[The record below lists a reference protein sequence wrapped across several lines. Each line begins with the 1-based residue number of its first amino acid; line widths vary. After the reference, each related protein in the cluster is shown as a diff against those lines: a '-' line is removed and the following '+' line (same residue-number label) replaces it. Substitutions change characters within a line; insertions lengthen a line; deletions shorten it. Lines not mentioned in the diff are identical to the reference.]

1 MKQMKDNDDKMILRE
16 TQNSYIQDERSK
28 IPEIAKKRLEK
39 GSELNELEE
48 LGHEIVNEGKE

>member
-1 MKQMKDNDDKMILRE
+1 MKDNDDKMILRE
-16 TQNSYIQDERSK
+16 TQNSYIQDERIK